1 MTARM
6 TAQHLMLTLTDTGHL
21 IYLLPQWIE
30 TRLGARYLLH
40 KSHSTATIQISKP
53 FFILNYNHASFK
65 LSDFCFCST
74 FNFLTVIEIWD
85 NNQTR
90 HLNNKFTSSKIHK
103 NIILL
108 CCGLWCDRNSWR
120 VVTHVN
126 VTCNTLQRFGRRMS
140 IFWKF
145 LHVELFNCYG

>member
-21 IYLLPQWIE
+21 IYLLPRWIE

-53 FFILNYNHASFK
+53 FFILNYNYSSFK

-74 FNFLTVIEIWD
+74 FNFLTVTEISLE
-85 NNQTR
+85 NYP
-90 HLNNKFTSSKIHK
+90 I
-103 NIILL
+103 
-108 CCGLWCDRNSWR
+108 
-120 VVTHVN
+120 
-126 VTCNTLQRFGRRMS
+126 
-140 IFWKF
+140 
-145 LHVELFNCYG
+145 

>member
-74 FNFLTVIEIWD
+74 FNFLTVIEISLE
-85 NNQTR
+85 NYP
-90 HLNNKFTSSKIHK
+90 I
-103 NIILL
+103 
-108 CCGLWCDRNSWR
+108 
-120 VVTHVN
+120 
-126 VTCNTLQRFGRRMS
+126 
-140 IFWKF
+140 
-145 LHVELFNCYG
+145 